1 MDVNLQQAHLCYEQA
16 EFYCENHEDLDIILE
31 QKINWCSRV

>member
-31 QKINWCSRV
+31 QKIN